1 MEVRREVGGADN
13 VGAGAGEAN
22 PIASP
27 GEALHGCGASPGVA
41 RQDPA
46 GYPSEQRASGAP
58 QWPDTAGN
66 AMRPQSLLV
75 TAFAILLSACSDPA
89 PDLSHLPPDRRVE
102 TRYAATLRVDLSA
115 MEARPSGLFLQD
127 LGGC

>member
-1 MEVRREVGGADN
+1 
-13 VGAGAGEAN
+13 
-22 PIASP
+22 
-27 GEALHGCGASPGVA
+27 
-41 RQDPA
+41 
-46 GYPSEQRASGAP
+46 
-58 QWPDTAGN
+58 
-66 AMRPQSLLV
+66 MRPQSLLV